1 MHIYDVDTH
10 FQGGWALVSEQ
21 LPYAAGAARSILL
34 DRELGQA
41 SGLLLSLL
49 MPYASLLTPHSILLT
64 PHSSLHTPH
73 SILLTPHPTLL
84 NPHSALLTP
93 YSAHRTPHSALRTP
107 RLARPR
113 TGMTA

>member
-41 SGLLLSLL
+41 SGLLQRLTTLTADATL
-49 MPYASLLTPHSILLT
+49 ITPHSILRT
-64 PHSSLHTPH
+64 PYSAPH
-73 SILLTPHPTLL
+73 TPHPTL
-84 NPHSALLTP
+84 H
-93 YSAHRTPHSALRTP
+93 TPHP
-107 RLARPR
+107 
-113 TGMTA
+113 